1 MAVKGS
7 WSDQVLVQ
15 SQVELV
21 YNPLMGA
28 LNDNLILPNTDSPI
42 QKIELLEIRLDSP
55 VPVGILN
62 IGFKN
67 KNIPIKDG
75 QYSSRTHISVHNIS
89 PSDPTV
95 FGNEYSQPPMLYRS
109 LQPGKRD
116 SCSEFRL
123 NIFTGTSTVAP
134 TPTLCYLRLR
144 VSRYALAGTEIDMKH
159 EPQILMV

>member
-1 MAVKGS
+1 MAAKQSQQINNEFLSVAAFFFILCMAVKGS

-75 QYSSRTHISVHNIS
+75 QYSSRTHI
-89 PSDPTV
+89 
-95 FGNEYSQPPMLYRS
+95 
-109 LQPGKRD
+109 RD
-116 SCSEFRL
+116 RKSTRL
-123 NIFTGTSTVAP
+123 NSSH
-134 TPTLCYLRLR
+134 RL
-144 VSRYALAGTEIDMKH
+144 
-159 EPQILMV
+159 